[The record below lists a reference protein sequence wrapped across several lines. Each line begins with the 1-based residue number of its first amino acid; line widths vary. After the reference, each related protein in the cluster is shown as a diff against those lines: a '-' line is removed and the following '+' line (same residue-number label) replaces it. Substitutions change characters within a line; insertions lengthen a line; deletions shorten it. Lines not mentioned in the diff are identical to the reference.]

1 MVASFRL
8 HPTFDGSGDAIRVEH
23 FDKTPK
29 LFRQRFAEQR
39 AVMEGV

>member
-23 FDKTPK
+23 VDETPT
-29 LFRQRFAEQR
+29 LSAS
-39 AVMEGV
+39 ACEGKGCLGVL